1 MKNPQKRKQF
11 VYFERINPQKTR
23 RADSRNTS
31 FPHHPSPH
39 AAFAPETGGC
49 NQLTERLRG
58 NYAFDL
64 DSPCFPSSANQ
75 MEMTGETHHESI
87 APCMAL
93 QSAEMALSH
102 IGLIAEGDERGAD
115 GE

>member
-1 MKNPQKRKQF
+1 M
-11 VYFERINPQKTR
+11 
-23 RADSRNTS
+23 
-31 FPHHPSPH
+31 
-39 AAFAPETGGC
+39 
-49 NQLTERLRG
+49 TERLRG

-87 APCMAL
+87 APGMAL

-115 GE
+115 GEREESLKVGRRGVEGMGEMDDAGGVA